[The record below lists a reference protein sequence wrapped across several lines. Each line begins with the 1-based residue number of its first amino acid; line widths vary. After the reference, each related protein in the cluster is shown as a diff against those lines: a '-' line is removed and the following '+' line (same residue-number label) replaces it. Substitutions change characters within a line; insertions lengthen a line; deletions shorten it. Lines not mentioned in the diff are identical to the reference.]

1 MKSNKSIVWAFVAL
15 VVVAALYRII
25 PNRPLG
31 FAPQFAIALFG
42 GAMIKDK
49 KWAFALPVLSM
60 FLSDL
65 MYQGLYSAGLTDIKG
80 FYTGIY
86 ENYILIAAVTVF
98 GFFMKQPNLAR
109 VTGYAIIAPT
119 SFFIISNLLVWLGG
133 GIDITTQLP
142 LAKTWAGLAQCYAQ
156 AWPFYV
162 GSVISTLVFSGVLF
176 GGYYLITRNQSK
188 TAVA

>member
-15 VVVAALYRII
+15 VVIAALYRII

-60 FLSDL
+60 FISDL
-65 MYQGLYSAGLTDIKG
+65 MYQGLYSAGLSDIKG
-80 FYTGIY
+80 FYSGIY
-86 ENYILIAAVTVF
+86 ENYILIAAVTIF

-109 VTGYAIIAPT
+109 VTGYSIVAPT
-119 SFFIISNLLVWLGG
+119 TFFIVSNFLVWLGG
-133 GIDITTQLP
+133 GIDIITQLP
-142 LAKTWAGLAQCYAQ
+142 LAKSWAGLMQCYAQ
-156 AWPFYV
+156 AWPFYA
-162 GSVISTLVFSGVLF
+162 GSVISTLVFSAILF

-188 TAVA
+188 VAVV